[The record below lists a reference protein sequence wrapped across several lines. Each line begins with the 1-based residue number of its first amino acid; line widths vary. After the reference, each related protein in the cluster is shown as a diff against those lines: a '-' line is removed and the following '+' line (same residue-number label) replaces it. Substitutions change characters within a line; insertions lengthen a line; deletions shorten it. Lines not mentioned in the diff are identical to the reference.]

1 MRLVTYTLNQSK
13 NKIHYL
19 CPLITNNWL
28 EEVLPVG
35 QRVQAS
41 GFRHSQQV
49 TERKELAQHAQ
60 KLLVPA
66 ENKTKLLHPTKERYN
81 PQNGCTLGFKFAV
94 LHLLSLVYSP
104 VTLQFRSLQSYH
116 NDELQWQAFANQ
128 TASISQTWSVTM
140 AYSRI
145 NKVTT
150 LGSRKVI
157 QQERVRHRKAESSPN
172 PLWITDNDMPLKP
185 VFEAIIIAIENS
197 PFFKMCN

>member
-66 ENKTKLLHPTKERYN
+66 ENKTNSYIQQRKDIIHRT
-81 PQNGCTLGFKFAV
+81 AV
-94 LHLLSLVYSP
+94 LWDLNL
-104 VTLQFRSLQSYH
+104 
-116 NDELQWQAFANQ
+116 
-128 TASISQTWSVTM
+128 
-140 AYSRI
+140 
-145 NKVTT
+145 
-150 LGSRKVI
+150 
-157 QQERVRHRKAESSPN
+157 
-172 PLWITDNDMPLKP
+172 
-185 VFEAIIIAIENS
+185 
-197 PFFKMCN
+197 PFYIY